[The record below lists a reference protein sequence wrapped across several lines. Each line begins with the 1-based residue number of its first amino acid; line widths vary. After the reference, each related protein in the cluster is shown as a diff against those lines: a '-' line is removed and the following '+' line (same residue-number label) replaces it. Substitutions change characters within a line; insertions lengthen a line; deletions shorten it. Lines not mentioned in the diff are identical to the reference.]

1 MENVYTK
8 GEVESII
15 NATEQRVE
23 SEGVNNLDEVIKQE
37 SKRVIEQNTSKSMME
52 LNQSFRSELE
62 GYFTSIDKVKSK
74 YDKYLNSDRYSDI
87 EKEKQKN
94 LMEAELTAEL
104 SELQFNLNYKV
115 DRFVNTFKAN
125 KDKINTAT
133 YQMQLSNLLKLME
146 FNPNLDVEFFDFI
159 VEAKDSKLLN
169 LLKDKYKT
177 NTLITLS
184 TTLDPKV
191 MKSVANSKMNT
202 IISYLK
208 QGEKFVPRNT
218 IYDIL
223 R

>member
-15 NATEQRVE
+15 NATEQRIE
-23 SEGVNNLDEVIKQE
+23 SEGLNNLDEVINQE

-125 KDKINTAT
+125 KDKINTTT

-191 MKSVANSKMNT
+191 MKSVSNSKMNT

>member
-23 SEGVNNLDEVIKQE
+23 SEGVNNLDEVINQE

-177 NTLITLS
+177 STLITLS

-218 IYDIL
+218 VYDIL

>member
-8 GEVESII
+8 GEVESIM
-15 NATEQRVE
+15 NATEQRIE

>member
-1 MENVYTK
+1 
-8 GEVESII
+8 
-15 NATEQRVE
+15 
-23 SEGVNNLDEVIKQE
+23 
-37 SKRVIEQNTSKSMME
+37 
-52 LNQSFRSELE
+52 
-62 GYFTSIDKVKSK
+62 
-74 YDKYLNSDRYSDI
+74 
-87 EKEKQKN
+87 
-94 LMEAELTAEL
+94 
-104 SELQFNLNYKV
+104 
-115 DRFVNTFKAN
+115 
-125 KDKINTAT
+125 
-133 YQMQLSNLLKLME
+133 MQLSNLLKLME

-218 IYDIL
+218 IYDVL
-223 R
+223 RG

>member
-23 SEGVNNLDEVIKQE
+23 SEGVNNLDEVINQE